1 MKFSSDR
8 LDNIDKQILD
18 MLLMDSRTP
27 LSHIS
32 QEVGISSPAIRV
44 RIKKLIQEGI
54 IKGFSTIIDYKKLGL
69 GLTAFIGLSMDE
81 SKCCQ
86 EDVFTDLENIPRV
99 LEAHFTNGEE
109 EDILVK
115 VVTENNKG
123 IFAEISSAIGADN
136 ATIVDISAHTTPTD
150 TVDFNIVVEVRNL
163 DHLQLLLQHLRQM
176 EHVVAVHRS

>member
-1 MKFSSDR
+1 VVDNNLKFSSER
-8 LDNIDKQILD
+8 LDGIDNTILE
-18 MLLMDSRTP
+18 MLIMDSRTP

-32 QEVGISSPAIRV
+32 QKVGISSPAIRE
-44 RIKKLIQEGI
+44 RINKLKQEGI

-109 EDILVK
+109 DILVK
-115 VVTENNKG
+115 VVTENTETLVDLLGQMN
-123 IFAEISSAIGADN
+123 AIDGVNRTKTMIALK
-136 ATIVDISAHTTPTD
+136 TP
-150 TVDFNIVVEVRNL
+150 IE
-163 DHLQLLLQHLRQM
+163 
-176 EHVVAVHRS
+176 RSLS

>member
-8 LDNIDKQILD
+8 LDSIDKQILD

-32 QEVGISSPAIRV
+32 QEVGISSPAIRE

-109 EDILVK
+109 DILVK
-115 VVTENNKG
+115 VVTENTETLVELLGQMN
-123 IFAEISSAIGADN
+123 AIDGVNRTKTLIALK
-136 ATIVDISAHTTPTD
+136 TP
-150 TVDFNIVVEVRNL
+150 IE
-163 DHLQLLLQHLRQM
+163 
-176 EHVVAVHRS
+176 RSLN